1 VVRVLVQVIPVIPGM
16 NVKKATKVMWE
27 AHTKG
32 RAVVAKTCHRE
43 LVELYEQRLRAK
55 VLTASTKPAC

>member
-1 VVRVLVQVIPVIPGM
+1 VTRVVRVLVQVILGM

-43 LVELYEQRLRAK
+43 LVELYEQRVRAK
-55 VLTASTKPAC
+55 GLTASTEPAC

>member
-1 VVRVLVQVIPVIPGM
+1 VTRVVWVLVQVIPGM

-43 LVELYEQRLRAK
+43 LVELYEQRLRTK
-55 VLTASTKPAC
+55 GLTASTEPAR